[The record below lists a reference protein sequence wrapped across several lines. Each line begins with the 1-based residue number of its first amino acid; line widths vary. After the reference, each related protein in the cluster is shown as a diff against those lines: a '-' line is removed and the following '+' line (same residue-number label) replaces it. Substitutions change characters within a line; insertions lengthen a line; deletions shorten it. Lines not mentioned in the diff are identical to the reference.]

1 MKYLGNINRCGI
13 PNLYM
18 IANGRLGIIT
28 NFFIQSSGTLAKAMF
43 KLESN
48 HNNILGYNNGGISP
62 LGTNIIEHV
71 WNSCY
76 MLNVKYYLYGAWNR
90 KEKQQHCV
98 HNHNKPV
105 CVHNEPDTVIF
116 NLHQTLS

>member
-1 MKYLGNINRCGI
+1 
-13 PNLYM
+13 M
-18 IANGRLGIIT
+18 IANGRWGNIA
-28 NFFIQSSGTLAKAMF
+28 NFFFQSSGTLAKAMF
-43 KLESN
+43 GLERN

-62 LGTNIIEHV
+62 RGTNIIEHV

-98 HNHNKPV
+98 HNKPDMVHNKPA
-105 CVHNEPDTVIF
+105 CVHNEPDMVIF